1 MSRILF
7 VDGTENHRPDDP
19 YKHPQG
25 GILTSLTR
33 VPEELVK
40 LGHEVAVK
48 STYRKSETIRG
59 VRYLDDTDKLEQWDV
74 TVFNRNL
81 IDTEFVK
88 YCKERGIQCWWWLH
102 DIVDYRYLK
111 DASYQVMD
119 KVVALSEYCKSTYK
133 AFFGVSDE
141 KFVVIPNGVD
151 KSIFYPGKYEDKNPD
166 LIVMASAL
174 IKGFLP
180 VELTYQSL
188 KRLNA
193 SLDFRIYSS
202 QELHGKSNS
211 PVQTQFL
218 KDMVGQG
225 ANVRQPVPQSVL
237 AEVLRQAWLFLM
249 PNSYPEICSNLLLQ
263 AQACG
268 TPVISSNIGGSP
280 EFIENE
286 VTGVITKYYPHD
298 MFMWCKA
305 FAGATVRTASNDE
318 VHKRISLNAPRDV
331 KSWADIGGMWN
342 AELRKNLNK

>member
-1 MSRILF
+1 MARVLF

-19 YKHPQG
+19 YKQPQG

-48 STYRKSETIRG
+48 STYGKSEVIRG
-59 VRYLDDTDKLEQWDV
+59 VRYLGPDDRLQKWDV

-81 IDTEFVK
+81 IDAEFVK
-88 YCKERGIQCWWWLH
+88 YCKEQNIQCWWWLH

-119 KVVALSEYCKSTYK
+119 KVIALSEYCKSTYK
-133 AFFGVSDE
+133 AFFGVPEE
-141 KFVVIPNGVD
+141 KFSVIPNGVD

-166 LIVMASAL
+166 LVVMAGAL

-180 VELTYQSL
+180 IDLTFHSL
-188 KRLNA
+188 KKLNA
-193 SLDFRIYSS
+193 ALDFRIYSS
-202 QELHGKSNS
+202 QELHGKQNN
-211 PVQTQFL
+211 VIQQQFL
-218 KDMVGQG
+218 RDMVNAG
-225 ANVRQPVPQSVL
+225 ANVRQPVPQNIL

-249 PNSYPEICSNLLLQ
+249 PNTYPEICSNLLLQ

-286 VTGVITKYYPHD
+286 QTGIITKYYPHD
-298 MFMWCKA
+298 MFLWCKA
-305 FAGATVRTASNDE
+305 YAGATVRTASNE
-318 VHKRISLNAPRDV
+318 VVHKRISEQAPRNV
-331 KSWADIGGMWN
+331 KSWEDIGRMWSN
-342 AELRKNLNK
+342 ELHKTFNR